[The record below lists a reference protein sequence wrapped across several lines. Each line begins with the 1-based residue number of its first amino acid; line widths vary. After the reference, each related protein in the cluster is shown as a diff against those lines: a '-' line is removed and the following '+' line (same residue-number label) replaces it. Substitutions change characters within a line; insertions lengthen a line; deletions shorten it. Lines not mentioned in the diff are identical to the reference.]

1 MSSKLVSE
9 WLPGDEDRS
18 SCLSTLSY
26 MDDRVDSRDPDLVME
41 SGGEP
46 EVKAT
51 RLNSSVALRPD
62 CVARALGL
70 ALEVV
75 MEGSV
80 AVALSS
86 LGLLV
91 MESRS
96 DESLLC
102 MRAESEVCEP
112 IMMCCCVAGVIGCCG
127 VNWLVWVVDS
137 RDDGTLE
144 EFKVVFYCC

>member
-1 MSSKLVSE
+1 MF
-9 WLPGDEDRS
+9 
-18 SCLSTLSY
+18 SY
-26 MDDRVDSRDPDLVME
+26 MDEGVDIMDGDLRTE

-46 EVKAT
+46 ETKAT
-51 RLNSSVALRPD
+51 RLNSSVARRPD

-80 AVALSS
+80 AVALRS

-91 MESRS
+91 LEHRS

-102 MRAESEVCEP
+102 MRPESEVTEP
-112 IMMCCCVAGVIGCCG
+112 IVKMVEGCWG
-127 VNWLVWVVDS
+127 LL
-137 RDDGTLE
+137 G
-144 EFKVVFYCC
+144 

>member
-1 MSSKLVSE
+1 MSSKESA
-9 WLPGDEDRS
+9 WLAGDDDRS
-18 SCLSTLSY
+18 LCLSMLSY
-26 MDDRVDSRDPDLVME
+26 MDDRVDIMDPDRTIE

-46 EVKAT
+46 ETKAT

-62 CVARALGL
+62 CVARAFEL

-75 MEGSV
+75 MDGSV

-91 MESRS
+91 LALRS

-102 MRAESEVCEP
+102 MRPESEVGEP
-112 IMMCCCVAGVIGCCG
+112 IMMYYGVLLG
-127 VNWLVWVVDS
+127 NRL
-137 RDDGTLE
+137 
-144 EFKVVFYCC
+144 

>member
-1 MSSKLVSE
+1 MSSKLLSE

-26 MDDRVDSRDPDLVME
+26 MDDRVDSRDPDLRME

-51 RLNSSVALRPD
+51 RLSSSVALRPD

-91 MESRS
+91 LESRS

-102 MRAESEVCEP
+102 IRPESEVCEP
-112 IMMCCCVAGVIGCCG
+112 IMMCCCCCVAGVIGCG
-127 VNWLVWVVDS
+127 VDWLW
-137 RDDGTLE
+137 
-144 EFKVVFYCC
+144 C

>member
-1 MSSKLVSE
+1 LLSGE
-9 WLPGDEDRS
+9 DESDPWRS
-18 SCLSTLSY
+18 MLSY
-26 MDDRVDSRDPDLVME
+26 MEDGVDIMDGDLGTE

-46 EVKAT
+46 ETKAT

-75 MEGSV
+75 MDGSV
-80 AVALSS
+80 AVALRS

-91 MESRS
+91 LEHRS

-102 MRAESEVCEP
+102 MRTDSEVVEP
-112 IMMCCCVAGVIGCCG
+112 IVNMVWGCR
-127 VNWLVWVVDS
+127 VV
-137 RDDGTLE
+137 
-144 EFKVVFYCC
+144 C